1 VHQSAHVL
9 QPSKLQHGPDEVNGC
24 VPLLPDAGSASTAG
38 GSWQWAPSVM
48 LPPVGLG
55 WLQ

>member
-1 VHQSAHVL
+1 L
-9 QPSKLQHGPDEVNGC
+9 QPSKLQHGPDEVNDC